1 MDGCSGLVRQMPLC
15 SLQDSVLLQKE
26 KEQGGVILFF
36 FYLDLLHVYQ
46 GERISALEIICFH
59 KL

>member
-1 MDGCSGLVRQMPLC
+1 MSE
-15 SLQDSVLLQKE
+15 LLQE
-26 KEQGGVILFF
+26 ERWDVFRLSFRV
-36 FYLDLLHVYQ
+36 DLLHVYR

>member
-1 MDGCSGLVRQMPLC
+1 MRHLLAVS
-15 SLQDSVLLQKE
+15 SLQVVSELLQEE
-26 KEQGGVILFF
+26 KRDVFGLSFRV
-36 FYLDLLHVYQ
+36 DLLHVYQ